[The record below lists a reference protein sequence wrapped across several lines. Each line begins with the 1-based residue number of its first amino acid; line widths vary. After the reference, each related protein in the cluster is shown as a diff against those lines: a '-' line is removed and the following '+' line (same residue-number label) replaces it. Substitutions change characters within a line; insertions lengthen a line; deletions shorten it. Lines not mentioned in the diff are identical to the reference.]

1 MEITSEFGL
10 TKVNV
15 PKEFV
20 GLTLDQAGFTAA
32 RDRYGATVVALR
44 RGLEPILS
52 PAKDETMRDGDQLIL
67 AGPEDTLE
75 RLTRH

>member
-1 MEITSEFGL
+1 
-10 TKVNV
+10 
-15 PKEFV
+15 
-20 GLTLDQAGFTAA
+20 
-32 RDRYGATVVALR
+32 VVALR